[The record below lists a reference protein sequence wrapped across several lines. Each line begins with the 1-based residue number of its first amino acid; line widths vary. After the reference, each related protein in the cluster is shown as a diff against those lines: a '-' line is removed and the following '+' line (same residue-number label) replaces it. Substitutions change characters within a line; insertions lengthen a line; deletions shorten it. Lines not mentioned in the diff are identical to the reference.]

1 MQILKYEGGTEYFAN
16 LFQIQEGLITK
27 DQFLQRIGDKIK
39 NSKSYDDAMPFTV
52 MSKNI
57 LQDQYKDQ
65 YRNVYEKGT
74 LLTMCLDIELRKLS
88 NGEMGYRDMIR
99 KLSQRFGENKPFKD
113 DKLIDE
119 LVTITGYPQVKDFYN
134 KYIAGN
140 QPTPYAEYLAQV
152 GVEITKQETPPM
164 FWFIKDPA
172 QTGYDEKNNAFAFDD
187 HSALSPF
194 SKSIGIKITDQVF
207 ALDGKTINIQNAQEF
222 IGYAQSIKDGQN
234 VTVTVLRKN
243 GDKMDKIDLK
253 GKAVLDKI
261 TMETLKFKANPTPAE
276 QKLQDQWLTGKK

>member
-1 MQILKYEGGTEYFAN
+1 
-16 LFQIQEGLITK
+16 
-27 DQFLQRIGDKIK
+27 
-39 NSKSYDDAMPFTV
+39 
-52 MSKNI
+52 
-57 LQDQYKDQ
+57 
-65 YRNVYEKGT
+65 
-74 LLTMCLDIELRKLS
+74 
-88 NGEMGYRDMIR
+88 
-99 KLSQRFGENKPFKD
+99 
-113 DKLIDE
+113 
-119 LVTITGYPQVKDFYN
+119 
-134 KYIAGN
+134 
-140 QPTPYAEYLAQV
+140 
-152 GVEITKQETPPM
+152 M

-194 SKSIGIKITDQVF
+194 SKSIGMKITDQVF

-261 TMETLKFKANPTPAE
+261 TLETLKFKANPTPAE